1 MIRSPKIVIFAI
13 RICKKDSFSFSLPTT
28 FATIILTKL
37 RTQYVKHLYWND
49 RKTRKEENI
58 MFQNIQRK
66 RALCKLI
73 SATFM
78 ANTIG
83 LPMSSAVYASTTD
96 SEETAPT
103 TIAKNAVV
111 SVDESASAVADKK
124 TNSSSS
130 TTKENSTSS
139 TTKNNSSLKDPTWAF
154 QADGTTP
161 KTKEEL
167 KTQNYKDY
175 YTNDQVNE
183 IYNYIKWYGYDW
195 VVDKGFNVSKAKR
208 ASDGS
213 TYIVIPHE
221 KVQTNMTSSSSS
233 TAGANTQTAVTC
245 GDGYESVG
253 GTCVV
258 KCKAY
263 EERDDSTGA
272 CKVKTCD
279 NGKTLNQE
287 TGVCENTVCPT
298 NTTYVEG
305 YGCKIAPENE
315 ATSTTENTACPTG
328 YEMSQSADAG
338 AKSGKALSCVK
349 ECPEG
354 TTRDADG
361 ICKAA
366 TTEISSVCELKY
378 QVWSDKDKKC
388 ETKVCATG
396 ETLDKESGNCVPT
409 VKCPIGQTMNANKVC
424 VANDCT
430 KENKDTWTK
439 SDGTQVCVDKCNENK
454 NEVRNKTTGTCD
466 VLSNKTVK
474 SCPSNAIKDT
484 EKGTCEVCPSG
495 QKPNDD
501 QTACVSTSSSSSSGS
516 KDSIL
521 SKLGGLVGIASVF
534 LNKGTKEND
543 DPLVKNDEWGKNPSD
558 TKMKGSIQQPTG
570 KKNYGVISNV
580 DIKASFF
587 TKDGKPTETILVNEP
602 AYLAEFDFDLSKNF
616 AGENDLKFVKGVYSV
631 SSSSEVS
638 PSFSTSKQAFTKAG
652 EKVKL
657 YPTTTAPSTSG
668 HYYLYV
674 LLQYQNQ
681 KTGTIYYANK
691 RIPFLV
697 FDQANT
703 LASSNDKKFLSEG
716 AKDIKIEASDYSYSL
731 TGTKIIAA
739 KWNTG
744 GYCELTVSGGN
755 VVGEGTSDTLGEG
768 IRVGTTRVSQQQCEE
783 KDPDKSLVGKSAN
796 FESLTVNGDTLMDD
810 ANSEGNI
817 EGVSRSWDDKSDAEK
832 QANLDS
838 FHQLS
843 QMAEENAVTYASN
856 KDFPFGQDKDGNWT
870 DYTGHKLSAEDIT
883 KYGLDSVKMQ
893 KNEDGTYT
901 AVKEDGSE
909 VNLSDE
915 DAAKAKLAANHD
927 SLWNGTYRDFGMWLK
942 QKAGATPIVKDSK
955 IVEGTLN
962 TLFPG
967 TYTEEELKSLEK
979 TSKVKTSKQVLKA
992 VKDVVQDASE
1002 GGAPKVA
1009 QENK

>member
-1 MIRSPKIVIFAI
+1 
-13 RICKKDSFSFSLPTT
+13 
-28 FATIILTKL
+28 
-37 RTQYVKHLYWND
+37 
-49 RKTRKEENI
+49 

-78 ANTIG
+78 VNSIG
-83 LPMSSAVYASTTD
+83 LPMSSAVYASDSTTASTKTTD
-96 SEETAPT
+96 STKT
-103 TIAKNAVV
+103 NV
-111 SVDESASAVADKK
+111 SASTDK
-124 TNSSSS
+124 SS
-130 TTKENSTSS
+130 TDTSKKEEA
-139 TTKNNSSLKDPTWAF
+139 KKDSSLKDPAWAF

-167 KTQNYKDY
+167 KSQNYKDY

-195 VVDKGFNVSKAKR
+195 VVDKGFNISKAKR

-315 ATSTTENTACPTG
+315 AASTTENTACPTG

-543 DPLVKNDEWGKNPSD
+543 DPLVKNDELGKNPSD

-570 KKNYGVISNV
+570 KKNYGTISNI

-587 TKDGKPTETILVNEP
+587 TKDGKPTETMLVNEP
-602 AYLAEFDFDLSKNF
+602 GYLAKFDFNLNKNF
-616 AGENDLKFVKGVYSV
+616 VENNNLKFVKGVYSV
-631 SSSSEVS
+631 SSSTDVS
-638 PSFSTSKQAFTKAG
+638 PSFSTSKQAFAKAG

-674 LLQYQNQ
+674 LLQYQNTQ
-681 KTGTIYYANK
+681 TGTIYYANK

-744 GYCELTVSGGN
+744 GYCELTVRGGN

-783 KDPDKSLVGKSAN
+783 TDPDKSLVGKSAS
-796 FESLTVNGDTLMDD
+796 FGSLTVDGDTLMDD
-810 ANSEGNI
+810 ANSESSI

-843 QMAEENAVTYASN
+843 QMAEGNAVTYASN

-942 QKAGATPIVKDSK
+942 QKAGATPVVKDSK

-967 TYTEEELKSLEK
+967 TYTAEELKSLEK

>member
-1 MIRSPKIVIFAI
+1 M
-13 RICKKDSFSFSLPTT
+13 
-28 FATIILTKL
+28 
-37 RTQYVKHLYWND
+37 N
-49 RKTRKEENI
+49 
-58 MFQNIQRK
+58 
-66 RALCKLI
+66 
-73 SATFM
+73 
-78 ANTIG
+78 
-83 LPMSSAVYASTTD
+83 SAVYASDSTTTSTKTTD
-96 SEETAPT
+96 STKTDVSASTDKSSADTSKKEET
-103 TIAKNAVV
+103 
-111 SVDESASAVADKK
+111 KK
-124 TNSSSS
+124 D
-130 TTKENSTSS
+130 
-139 TTKNNSSLKDPTWAF
+139 SSLKDPAWAF

-195 VVDKGFNVSKAKR
+195 VVDKGFNVSKATR

-213 TYIVIPHE
+213 TYIVIPYE

-233 TAGANTQTAVTC
+233 TTGANTQTAVTC
-245 GDGYESVG
+245 GDGYESVS

-272 CKVKTCD
+272 CKVKTCSD
-279 NGKTLNQE
+279 GKTLNQE

-298 NTTYVEG
+298 NTTYIEE
-305 YGCKIAPENE
+305 YGCHIAPEDE

-328 YEMSQSADAG
+328 YEMSKSVKSVLDAG
-338 AKSGKALSCVK
+338 EKSGKYLSCVK
-349 ECPEG
+349 KCPDG

-366 TTEISSVCELKY
+366 TTDISSVCELKY
-378 QVWSDKDKKC
+378 QAWSDKDKKC

-454 NEVRNKTTGTCD
+454 NEVRNKTTGECD
-466 VLSNKTVK
+466 VLSNKTVN
-474 SCPSNAIKDT
+474 SCPSNAIKNT
-484 EKGTCEVCPSG
+484 EKGTCDVCPDG

-516 KDSIL
+516 KDNIL
-521 SKLGGLVGIASVF
+521 NKLGGLVGIASIF
-534 LNKGTKEND
+534 LNKNSDKTVDPQDPELRKDGDGNKSVEATKA
-543 DPLVKNDEWGKNPSD
+543 
-558 TKMKGSIQQPTG
+558 KGNIQQPTA
-570 KKNYGVISNV
+570 KKNYGIISNI
-580 DIKASFF
+580 DIKVSFF
-587 TKDGKPTETILVNEP
+587 TKDGKPTETMLVNDP
-602 AYLAEFDFDLSKNF
+602 AYLAQFDFDLNKNF
-616 AGENDLKFVKGVYSV
+616 VGNENLKFLKGVYSV
-631 SSSSEVS
+631 SSSTDVS
-638 PSFSTSKQAFTKAG
+638 PSFSTSKQAFAKAG

-674 LLQYQNQ
+674 LLQYQNTQ
-681 KTGTIYYANK
+681 TGTIYYANK

-703 LASSNDKKFLSEG
+703 LASSNDKEFLSEG
-716 AKDIKIEASDYSYSL
+716 AKDIGIEASDYSYSL
-731 TGTKIIAA
+731 MGTKIISA

-783 KDPDKSLVGKSAN
+783 TDPDKSLVGKSAN
-796 FESLTVNGDTLMDD
+796 FGSLTVDGDTLMDD
-810 ANSEGNI
+810 ADNEGNI

-909 VNLSDE
+909 ANLSDE

-927 SLWNGTYRDFGMWLK
+927 SLWNETYRDFGMWLK

-967 TYTEEELKSLEK
+967 TYTAEELKSLGEI
-979 TSKVKTSKQVLKA
+979 SSNKTSKQVLKA